1 MKILLID
8 NYDSFNWNTYHYIK
22 MIGISNVLI
31 YKQDTIDITDINN
44 IHPDKIIILPGPGSP
59 SSLNISSKIIKYFSD
74 TIPILGICLGHQ
86 IIGKV
91 FGAKI
96 IKSNFIMHGKQ
107 SNIIHNRSNIF
118 YNINNPFKAVRY
130 NSLTISTENLPD
142 YLLINAWSI
151 YNNNKEIMAI
161 KHRNLPLYGIQ
172 FHPESI
178 LSEYGIKILYNF
190 IYHKY

>member
-8 NYDSFNWNTYHYIK
+8 NYDSFNWNTYHCIK

-31 YKQDTIDITDINN
+31 YKQDVIDIDDINN
-44 IHPDKIIILPGPGSP
+44 INPNKIIILPGPGSP
-59 SSLNISSKIIKYFSD
+59 NSLSISSKIIRCFSD

-96 IKSNFIMHGKQ
+96 TKSSFIMHGKQ
-107 SNIIHNRSNIF
+107 SDIIHDGSNIF
-118 YNINNPFKAVRY
+118 YNINNPFKAARY
-130 NSLTISTENLPD
+130 NSLTISTDNLPNH
-142 YLLINAWSI
+142 LLVNAWSI

-178 LSEYGIKILYNF
+178 LSEYGTKILYNF
-190 IYHKY
+190 IYHEY

>member
-1 MKILLID
+1 D

-22 MIGISNVLI
+22 MIGISDVI
-31 YKQDTIDITDINN
+31 MYKHDIININDINN
-44 IHPDKIIILPGPGSP
+44 INPDKIIILPGPGSP
-59 SSLNISSKIIKYFSD
+59 NALNISSKIIEYFSS

-96 IKSNFIMHGKQ
+96 TKSNLIMHGKQ
-107 SNIIHNRSNIF
+107 SKIIHNKKNIF
-118 YNINNPFKAVRY
+118 CNINNPFKAARY
-130 NSLTISTENLPD
+130 NSLTISTENLPNC
-142 YLLINAWSI
+142 LLINAWSI

-161 KHRNLPLYGIQ
+161 KHCSLPLYGIQ

-178 LSEYGIKILYNF
+178 ISEYGIKILYNF
-190 IYHKY
+190 IYYK

>member
-22 MIGISNVLI
+22 MIGISDVLI
-31 YKQDTIDITDINN
+31 YKQDAIDITDINSIN
-44 IHPDKIIILPGPGSP
+44 PNKIIILPGPGSP
-59 SSLNISSKIIKYFSD
+59 SSLSISSKIIKHFSD

-86 IIGKV
+86 IIGKI
-91 FGAKI
+91 FGAKVT
-96 IKSNFIMHGKQ
+96 KSNFIMHGKQ
-107 SNIIHNRSNIF
+107 SNIIHDKSNIF
-118 YNINNPFKAVRY
+118 YNINSPFKAARY

-142 YLLINAWSI
+142 CLLISAWSI

-178 LSEYGIKILYNF
+178 LSECGIKILYNF
-190 IYHKY
+190 IYYKH

>member
-22 MIGISNVLI
+22 MIGISDVI
-31 YKQDTIDITDINN
+31 MYKHDIININDINN
-44 IHPDKIIILPGPGSP
+44 INPDKIIILPGPGSP
-59 SSLNISSKIIKYFSD
+59 NALNISSKIIEYFSS

-96 IKSNFIMHGKQ
+96 TKSNLIMHGKQ
-107 SNIIHNRSNIF
+107 SKIIHNKKNIF
-118 YNINNPFKAVRY
+118 CNINNPFKAARY
-130 NSLTISTENLPD
+130 NSLTISTENLPNC
-142 YLLINAWSI
+142 LLINAWSI

-161 KHRNLPLYGIQ
+161 KHCSLPLYGIQ

-178 LSEYGIKILYNF
+178 ISEYGIKILYNF
-190 IYHKY
+190 IYYK

>member
-22 MIGISNVLI
+22 MMNINSVLI
-31 YKQDTIDITDINN
+31 YKHDVLNISDINSIN
-44 IHPDKIIILPGPGSP
+44 PTKIIILPGPGSP
-59 SSLNISSKIIKYFSD
+59 NSLNISSKIIEYFSD

-96 IKSNFIMHGKQ
+96 IRSNFIMHGKQ
-107 SNIIHNRSNIF
+107 SIIIHNNNNIF

-130 NSLTISTENLPD
+130 NSLTISTENLPSC
-142 YLLINAWSI
+142 LLVNAWSI

-178 LSEYGIKILYNF
+178 LSEFGIKILYNF
-190 IYHKY
+190 IYCKY

>member
-22 MIGISNVLI
+22 MIGISDVLI
-31 YKQDTIDITDINN
+31 YKQDVIDITDINN
-44 IHPDKIIILPGPGSP
+44 INPNKIIILPGPGSP
-59 SSLNISSKIIKYFSD
+59 SSLSISSKIIKHFSD

-86 IIGKV
+86 IIGQV

-107 SNIIHNRSNIF
+107 SNIIHNKSNIF
-118 YNINNPFKAVRY
+118 CNINNPFKAARY
-130 NSLTISTENLPD
+130 NSLTISTDNLPD

-161 KHRNLPLYGIQ
+161 KHRYLPLYGIQ

-178 LSEYGIKILYNF
+178 ISEYGIRLLHNF
-190 IYHKY
+190 IYQEY